1 MVLATKTFVAS
12 GLAFLLSR
20 AEQLRR
26 VQLRDA
32 CGGHDASDLRGRGQ
46 GGARKQIA
54 VRRYQGPTNAATGG
68 VGALS
73 LSQGTEPSGRA
84 MRQSRV
90 V

>member
-32 CGGHDASDLRGRGQ
+32 SGGHDASDLRGQ
-46 GGARKQIA
+46 GGAREQIA